1 MMILPR
7 IIIAGPYSGVGK
19 TTVSVGLM
27 GALRRRGLKVQAF
40 KVGPDYIDPSHH
52 SAMLNRPSRNLD
64 AWMVSPEGIIEISQR
79 ATRDVD
85 IAVIEGVMGLFDGFD
100 ESDENGSTAHIA
112 KLLRSPVILVI
123 NVHGMAKS
131 VAPIALGYEKYDPN
145 VGLSGFILNN
155 VGGKKHID
163 WCERA
168 INSVTS
174 RPVLG
179 ALPREKDIE
188 MQERHLGLIPQRE
201 KAHPE
206 TFLNKL
212 IDFIEEHLDVDKI
225 IEIAKSAGDLPKS
238 STKVYPKHSYKKKLA
253 VGVAFDESF
262 NFYYQ
267 DNLDM
272 LRAYGADIRFFSTIK
287 DDEIPSDVS
296 GLYIGGGFPEM
307 LPERL
312 GANASMLKSVKRAAE
327 DEMPIYAE
335 CGGLMYF
342 TDSITDFKNRSHK
355 MVGLLNARTV
365 MTKRLTL
372 NYTLASVI
380 ADNSLSRVNDV
391 LRGHEFHYS
400 KILDSPRDAKFAY
413 RMRIGIGIDGKHD
426 AWLEHKV
433 LASYMHMH
441 FAYRRSLVKNFLR
454 SCEDYSKS

>member
-1 MMILPR
+1 MNLPR

-19 TTVSVGLM
+19 TTISVGLM
-27 GALRRRGLKVQAF
+27 GALKRRGLKVQAF

-52 SAMLNRPSRNLD
+52 SMMLNRPSRNLD
-64 AWMVSPEGIIEISQR
+64 AWMVHPDGITEIFLR
-79 ATRDVD
+79 ATQDVD

-100 ESDENGSTAHIA
+100 ESNENGSTAHIA

-131 VAPIALGYEKYDPN
+131 VAPIALGYEKYDPD
-145 VGLSGFILNN
+145 VRLSGFILNE

-163 WCERA
+163 WCKKA

-174 RPVLG
+174 LPVLG
-179 ALPREKDIE
+179 ALPRNKDIE

-201 KAHPE
+201 KAYPE
-206 TFLNKL
+206 SFRNML
-212 IDFIEEHLDVDKI
+212 INFIEENVDVDRI
-225 IEIAKSAGDLPKS
+225 IDIARSAENLPKLS
-238 STKVYPKHSYKKKLA
+238 NIVYPKHSYKKNLA
-253 VGVAFDESF
+253 IGVALDESF

-272 LRAYGADIRFFSTIK
+272 LRAYGADIMFFNTIK
-287 DDEIPSDVS
+287 NSEIPSDVS

-312 GANASMLKSVKRAAE
+312 GANTSMLKSIRKVAE

-335 CGGLMYF
+335 CGGLMYL
-342 TDSITDFKNRSHK
+342 TDFITDFENRSHK

-365 MTKRLTL
+365 MTRRLTL
-372 NYTLASVI
+372 NYTLADVI
-380 ADNSLSRVNDV
+380 ADNPLSRVNDV

-400 KILDSPRDAKFAY
+400 KILEIPRDVKFAY
-413 RMRIGIGIDGKHD
+413 RMKIGIGIGGKQD

-441 FAYRRSLVKNFLR
+441 FAYQPKLVKNFLR
-454 SCEDYSKS
+454 ACEDYSHS

>member
-1 MMILPR
+1 MNLPR
-7 IIIAGPYSGVGK
+7 ITIAGPYSGVGK

-27 GALRRRGLKVQAF
+27 GALKRRGLKVQAF

-52 SAMLNRPSRNLD
+52 SVMLNRPSRNLD
-64 AWMVSPEGIIEISQR
+64 AWMVHPDGIVEIFLR
-79 ATRDVD
+79 ATQDVD

-100 ESDENGSTAHIA
+100 ESNENGSTAHIA
-112 KLLRSPVILVI
+112 KLLKSPVILVI

-131 VAPIALGYEKYDPN
+131 VAPVALGYEKYDQD
-145 VGLSGFILNN
+145 VKLSGFILNE

-163 WCERA
+163 WCKKA
-168 INSVTS
+168 INSVTKL
-174 RPVLG
+174 PVLG
-179 ALPREKDIE
+179 ALPRDKDIE
-188 MQERHLGLIPQRE
+188 MQERHLGLIPQLE

-206 TFLNKL
+206 PFLDLL
-212 IDFIEEHLDVDKI
+212 INFIEENVDVDKI
-225 IEIAKSAGDLPKS
+225 IDIARSAEGLPKLS
-238 STKVYPKHSYKKKLA
+238 NIVYPKHSYKKNLA
-253 VGVAFDESF
+253 IGVALDESF

-287 DDEIPSDVS
+287 DNEIPSDVS

-312 GANASMLKSVKRAAE
+312 GANISMLKSVKKAAE

-335 CGGLMYF
+335 CGGLMYLTNF
-342 TDSITDFKNRSHK
+342 ITDFENRSHK

-365 MTKRLTL
+365 MTKGLTL
-372 NYTLASVI
+372 NYTLADVI
-380 ADNSLSRVNDV
+380 ADNPLSKVKDV

-400 KILDSPRDAKFAY
+400 KILEIPKDARFAY
-413 RMRIGIGIDGKHD
+413 RMKIGMGIDGEHD

-441 FAYRRSLVKNFLR
+441 FAYQPRLVKSFLNA
-454 SCEDYSKS
+454 CKDYSRS

>member
-1 MMILPR
+1 MNLPR
-7 IIIAGPYSGVGK
+7 IVIAGPYSGIGK

-27 GALRRRGLKVQAF
+27 GSLKRRGLKVQAF

-52 SAMLNRPSRNLD
+52 SVMLNRPSRNLD
-64 AWMVSPEGIIEISQR
+64 AWMVSPDGIMEIFQR
-79 ATRDVD
+79 ATQDVD

-112 KLLRSPVILVI
+112 KLLKSPVILLI

-131 VAPIALGYEKYDPN
+131 VAPIALGYEKYDPD
-145 VGLSGFILNN
+145 VRLSGFILNN
-155 VGGKKHID
+155 VGGEKHVD
-163 WCERA
+163 WCKKA
-168 INSVTS
+168 ISSVTS
-174 RPVLG
+174 LPVLG
-179 ALPREKDIE
+179 ALPHDKDIE

-201 KAHPE
+201 KASPE
-206 TFLNKL
+206 TFLNTL
-212 IDFIEEHLDVDKI
+212 INFIEEHLDVDKI
-225 IEIAKSAGDLPKS
+225 ISIAKSAEDLPKS
-238 STKVYPKHSYKKKLA
+238 SNIVYPKYSYKKKLA

-287 DDEIPSDVS
+287 DDGIPSDVS

-312 GANASMLKSVKRAAE
+312 GANTSMLKSIKKAAE
-327 DEMPIYAE
+327 DGMPIYAE
-335 CGGLMYF
+335 CGGLMF
-342 TDSITDFKNRSHK
+342 LTDSITDFKNRSHK
-355 MVGLLNARTV
+355 MVGLLNAKTV
-365 MTKRLTL
+365 MTRKLTL
-372 NYTLASVI
+372 NYTLADVI
-380 ADNSLSRVNDV
+380 ADNPLSRVNDV

-400 KILDSPRDAKFAY
+400 RILEIPRDAKFAY
-413 RMRIGIGIDGKHD
+413 RMKIGLGIDGKHD

-454 SCEDYSKS
+454 TCEDYSKS

>member
-1 MMILPR
+1 
-7 IIIAGPYSGVGK
+7 
-19 TTVSVGLM
+19 
-27 GALRRRGLKVQAF
+27 
-40 KVGPDYIDPSHH
+40 
-52 SAMLNRPSRNLD
+52 
-64 AWMVSPEGIIEISQR
+64 
-79 ATRDVD
+79 
-85 IAVIEGVMGLFDGFD
+85 MGLFDGFD

-112 KLLRSPVILVI
+112 KLLKSPVILVI

-131 VAPIALGYEKYDPN
+131 VAPVALGYEKYDPK

-163 WCERA
+163 WCKRS
-168 INSVTS
+168 ISSVTS
-174 RPVLG
+174 LPVLG
-179 ALPREKDIE
+179 ALPRDKDIG

-212 IDFIEEHLDVDKI
+212 IDFIEENLDVDKI
-225 IEIAKSAGDLPKS
+225 IDIAKSAGDLAKS
-238 STKVYPKHSYKKKLA
+238 SNIVYPKHSHKKKLA

-272 LRAYGADIRFFSTIK
+272 LRAYGADIKFFSTIK
-287 DDEIPSDVS
+287 DEDIPSDVS

-312 GANASMLKSVKRAAE
+312 GANTSMLKSMKKAAE

-335 CGGLMYF
+335 CGGLMYL
-342 TDSITDFKNRSHK
+342 TDFITDFKNKSHK
-355 MVGLLNARTV
+355 MVGLLNAKTV
-365 MTKRLTL
+365 MTRRLTL
-372 NYTLASVI
+372 NYTLADVI
-380 ADNSLSRVNDV
+380 ANNPLSKVNDV

-400 KILDSPRDAKFAY
+400 KILEIPRDAKFAY
-413 RMRIGIGIDGKHD
+413 GMKIGTGMDGKHD

-441 FAYRRSLVKNFLR
+441 FAYQRSLVRNFLR
-454 SCEDYSKS
+454 GCEDYSKS